1 MDLLPGMLQTRWGLA
16 LVISG
21 KECRALLVPVDLESR
36 LLQRQLANRFV
47 SGVLK
52 GTIANWGK
60 SCLGNK
66 LKFFY

>member
-36 LLQRQLANRFV
+36 LLQRQLV
-47 SGVLK
+47 DLLVGSEK
-52 GTIANWGK
+52 K
-60 SCLGNK
+60 Q
-66 LKFFY
+66 

>member
-36 LLQRQLANRFV
+36 LLQRQLV
-47 SGVLK
+47 DLLVGSEK
-52 GTIANWGK
+52 EQ
-60 SCLGNK
+60 
-66 LKFFY
+66 

>member
-36 LLQRQLANRFV
+36 LLQRQLEEFV
-47 SGVLK
+47 RGSEK
-52 GTIANWGK
+52 IQ
-60 SCLGNK
+60 
-66 LKFFY
+66 